1 MRDVASPKARFA
13 AQTRPML
20 RLGLVDFDS
29 SHSIEFTRRFNHVG
43 LSPDLYV
50 DGARVVAGWPGTS
63 RMAPHRIPGF
73 REQVAAAGVQLV
85 DGPEALIG
93 SVDAVL
99 ILSLCGAAH
108 LERARPFLEAG
119 VPTYVDKPFACS
131 IEDADSIV
139 DLAEKH
145 GTLLLHASA
154 LRYSSDV
161 LSLKS
166 RIERC
171 GPMHGLVSYGPA
183 KRDPFNPGLLHYGIH
198 ALEVLYALMGPG
210 CRFVTAAHADGA
222 DVVTGQWQ
230 DGRLATIRGSR
241 RGSTAYGVVAFCE
254 QGVIRQHV
262 STYHAYTRFCQRIVE
277 AFLKNEPLIP
287 YDEIREV
294 TRFALA
300 ALASEAAGGNPVP
313 L

>member
-1 MRDVASPKARFA
+1 
-13 AQTRPML
+13 ML

-63 RMAPHRIPGF
+63 EMAPHRIPGF

-85 DGPEALIG
+85 DAPEDLIG
-93 SVDAVL
+93 NVDAVL
-99 ILSLCGAAH
+99 ILSLCGSAH
-108 LERARPFLEAG
+108 RERVRPFLEAG
-119 VPTYVDKPFACS
+119 VPTYVDKPFACT
-131 IEDADSIV
+131 IEDADAIV

-161 LSLKS
+161 LSLQA
-166 RIERC
+166 RIQRC
-171 GPMHGLVSYGPA
+171 GPLHGLVSYGPA

-210 CRFVTAAHADGA
+210 CRSVTAAHVDGA
-222 DVVTGQWQ
+222 DVVTGQWS
-230 DGRLATIRGSR
+230 DGRLATLRGSR
-241 RGSTAYGVVAFCE
+241 SGSTAYGVVTFCE
-254 QGVIRQHV
+254 QAVLRQHI
-262 STYHAYTRFCQRIVE
+262 STYDSYTNCCRRMVE
-277 AFLKNEPLIP
+277 AFQQRQPLAP
-287 YDEIREV
+287 HNEIREV

-300 ALASEAAGGNPVP
+300 ALASEQAGGIPMP